1 VQEQGG
7 SSEVHLVG
15 AWHAALN
22 EGDVN
27 RLVGLSH
34 PDVEIRGPRG
44 SVGAFSCCESGWT
57 GRTSVSTPNACS
69 DAGARWSWS
78 RPGSGAR
85 RSRGR

>member
-1 VQEQGG
+1 MQEQGG
-7 SSEVHLVG
+7 VSEVHVVE

-22 EGDVN
+22 EGDMD

-34 PDVEIRGPRG
+34 PDVEFGGPRG
-44 SVGAFSCCESGWT
+44 VGQACSCCESGWT
-57 GRTSVSTPNACS
+57 GRTSASTPDACS

-78 RPGSGAR
+78 RPGSGDR